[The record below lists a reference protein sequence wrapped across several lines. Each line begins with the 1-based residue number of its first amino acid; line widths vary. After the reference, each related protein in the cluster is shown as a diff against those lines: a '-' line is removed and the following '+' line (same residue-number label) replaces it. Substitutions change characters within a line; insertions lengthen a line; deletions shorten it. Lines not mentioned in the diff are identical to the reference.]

1 MTTIYIYLWYM
12 KTQVNLK
19 IDSHIK
25 ENAQRRAHELGLSLS
40 SVVNA
45 TLSQFARTGELE
57 LSVAPKMTAHLEAL
71 VLEARDEHAKG
82 KTSGPFTTASDLMK
96 HLTS

>member
-1 MTTIYIYLWYM
+1 M

-19 IDSHIK
+19 IDTHIK
-25 ENAQRRAHELGLSLS
+25 EKAQKRAQELGLSLS

-57 LSVAPKMTAHLEAL
+57 LSTAPRMTPFLENL
-71 VLEARDEHAKG
+71 VKEARADYEAG
-82 KTSGPFTTASDLMK
+82 KLKVYENADDFIASLNK
-96 HLTS
+96 

>member
-1 MTTIYIYLWYM
+1 M

-25 ENAQRRAHELGLSLS
+25 ERAQKRAEELGLSLS

-57 LSVAPKMTAHLEAL
+57 LSAAPRMTAYMEDL
-71 VLEARDEHAKG
+71 VTEARKEYLAG
-82 KTSGPFTTASDLMK
+82 KTSGPFTTADDLMK

>member
-1 MTTIYIYLWYM
+1 M

-19 IDSHIK
+19 IDVHVK
-25 ENAQRRAHELGLSLS
+25 ERAQKRAEELGLSLS

-57 LSVAPKMTAHLEAL
+57 LSVAPRMTPFLEA
-71 VLEARDEHAKG
+71 VVKEAREEYEAG
-82 KTSGPFTTASDLMK
+82 KLKVYENADDFIASLNK
-96 HLTS
+96 

>member
-1 MTTIYIYLWYM
+1 M
-12 KTQVNLK
+12 KTQINLK
-19 IDSHIK
+19 IDPTIK
-25 ENAQRRAHELGLSLS
+25 KNAQKRAEELGLSLS

-57 LSVAPKMTAHLEAL
+57 LSTAPRMTAHMEEL
-71 VLEARDEHAKG
+71 VVEARKEYLAG
-82 KTSGPFTTASDLMK
+82 KTSGPFATADDLMK

>member
-1 MTTIYIYLWYM
+1 M

-19 IDSHIK
+19 IDSTVK
-25 ENAQRRAHELGLSLS
+25 QRAQERAKELGLSLS

-57 LSVAPKMTAHLEAL
+57 LSSAPRMTPYLEGL
-71 VLEARDEHAKG
+71 VEEARREYEAG
-82 KTSGPFTTASDLMK
+82 QTSGPFKTADEMIKSLE
-96 HLTS
+96 S

>member
-1 MTTIYIYLWYM
+1 M

-19 IDSHIK
+19 IDSAVK
-25 ENAQRRAHELGLSLS
+25 KDAQKRAKELGLSLS

-57 LSVAPKMTAHLEAL
+57 LSAAPKMTPYLEKLIA
-71 VLEARDEHAKG
+71 EAREEYKRG
-82 KTSGPFTTASDLMK
+82 KTSGPFDNAEALMK
-96 HLTS
+96 HLSS

>member
-1 MTTIYIYLWYM
+1 M

-19 IDSHIK
+19 IDVRVK
-25 ENAQRRAHELGLSLS
+25 ENAQKRAAELGLSLS

-57 LSVAPKMTAHLEAL
+57 LSVAPRMTPYLEAL
-71 VLEARDEHAKG
+71 VIEARKEYLAG
-82 KTSGPFTTASDLMK
+82 KTSGPFTTADDLME
-96 HLTS
+96 HLNSI

>member
-1 MTTIYIYLWYM
+1 M

-19 IDSHIK
+19 IDSHVK
-25 ENAQRRAHELGLSLS
+25 ERAQKRAEELGLSLS

-57 LSVAPKMTAHLEAL
+57 LSVAPRITPHLEAL
-71 VLEARDEHAKG
+71 VIEARKEYLAG
-82 KTSGPFTTASDLMK
+82 ETSGPFNTADDLMK

>member
-1 MTTIYIYLWYM
+1 M

-25 ENAQRRAHELGLSLS
+25 KNAQKRAKELGLSLS

-57 LSVAPKMTAHLEAL
+57 LSTAPRMTPYLENL
-71 VLEARDEHAKG
+71 VEEARADYKAG
-82 KTSGPFTTASDLMK
+82 KLKTFDNIDDFLADLNK
-96 HLTS
+96 